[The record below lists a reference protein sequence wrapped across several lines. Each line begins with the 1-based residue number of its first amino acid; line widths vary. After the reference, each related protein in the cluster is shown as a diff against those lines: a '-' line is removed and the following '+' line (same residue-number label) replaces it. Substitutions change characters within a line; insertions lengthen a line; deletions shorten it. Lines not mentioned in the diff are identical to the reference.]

1 MLKLRVTAAQR
12 QENEGTVS
20 GMTRSLVQKGNAISG
35 GVGKVPI

>member
-20 GMTRSLVQKGNAISG
+20 GIRSLVQKANAISR